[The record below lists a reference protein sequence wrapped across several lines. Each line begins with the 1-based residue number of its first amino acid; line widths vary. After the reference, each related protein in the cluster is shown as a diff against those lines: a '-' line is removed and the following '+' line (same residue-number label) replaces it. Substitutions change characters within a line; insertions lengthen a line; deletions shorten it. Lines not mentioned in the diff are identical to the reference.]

1 MASPLVT
8 TYFAS
13 GTLASRPVTP
23 RVATGCMALY
33 YATDTLSLYCYAG
46 GAWHSI

>member
-1 MASPLVT
+1 MASPLVK
-8 TYFAS
+8 TYFGA
-13 GTLASRPVTP
+13 GTFASRPATP
-23 RVATGCMALY
+23 LVATGCLALY